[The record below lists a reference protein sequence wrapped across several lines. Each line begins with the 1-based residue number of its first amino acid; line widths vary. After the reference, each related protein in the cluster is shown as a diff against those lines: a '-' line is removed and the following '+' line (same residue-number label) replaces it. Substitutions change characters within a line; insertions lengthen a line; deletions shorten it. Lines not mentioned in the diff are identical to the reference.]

1 MEIRTIPTEKMN
13 PAKYNPRR
21 PLKPGNPAYEKLRKS
36 IEEFGY
42 VEPIIWN
49 EQTGNIVGGHQ
60 RFSILVAD
68 GMTEIECSVVN
79 MDPIKEK
86 ELNLALNRISGQWDN
101 DSLSDLLQEIQNFG
115 DTKLTGFDDNEVR
128 KLVADNDL
136 VENIK
141 RETEI
146 EHSVEQ
152 ATSIAESFEKR
163 VKDIAKQYPEQMNK
177 ALGVVVPTSGTE
189 VLIISDP
196 ALNDFIIELR
206 RYSDAGVY
214 SPLEKILEQV
224 VPMKWS

>member
-1 MEIRTIPTEKMN
+1 MN

-49 EQTGNIVGGHQ
+49 ERTGNIVGGHQ

-196 ALNDFIIELR
+196 ALNDFITELR

>member
-1 MEIRTIPTEKMN
+1 MN

-141 RETEI
+141 RVTEI
-146 EHSVEQ
+146 EYSVEQ

-196 ALNDFIIELR
+196 ALNDFII
-206 RYSDAGVY
+206 
-214 SPLEKILEQV
+214 
-224 VPMKWS
+224 